1 MRKSI
6 ALAVVAFLAGGALP
20 ALQRCEKRHRR
31 ARADDEGRRDAVASF
46 RRALNAASGSRPAQ
60 RGRAFALVRRRSATR
75 RAISAGASSGIGNT
89 ELTLISP
96 ST

>member
-1 MRKSI
+1 MQTERLGDGI
-6 ALAVVAFLAGGALP
+6 DVLAERHQAFDVA
-20 ALQRCEKRHRR
+20 
-31 ARADDEGRRDAVASF
+31 ARQQNDLVWHF
-46 RRALNAASGSRPAQ
+46 RSPSLNATAQ
-60 RGRAFALVRRRSATR
+60 RLESRTVLRTIQSFDRSRSATR